1 MARSRLPR
9 GERGAAALEFG
20 LVFPLVVAVIF
31 WIIQYGYHFWSLQT
45 AAATARETARLL
57 IVGSDWGCARAYG
70 EGFAAG
76 PAVGP
81 VPPTVTRTY
90 HAEDGDPQTGPRIG
104 SLVTVTV
111 TFQSLDIGL
120 FPLPDDGVVTETAT
134 ARIENVPPQRL
145 ACDGSQDMVTAGSH

>member
-1 MARSRLPR
+1 MGWSRPR
-9 GERGAAALEFG
+9 RDDRGAAALEFG

-31 WIIQYGYHFWSLQT
+31 GIIQYGYHFWSLQT

-70 EGFAAG
+70 EGFASA
-76 PAVGP
+76 PAVGAT
-81 VPPTVTRTY
+81 PPSVTRRY
-90 HAEDGDPQTGPRIG
+90 HADDGDPQTGPRIG
-104 SLVTVTV
+104 SMVTVTV

-120 FPLPDDGVVTETAT
+120 FPLPDGGLVAETAT

-145 ACDGSQDMVTAGSH
+145 ACDGSQDVVAAGSY